1 MTFGPS
7 ALILCGMK
15 SVLAPLLESPE
26 LPDYVDELARTLA
39 RERQRRE
46 KFYDELTEDGSFEF
60 INGEVVMHSPAKHKH
75 NVTVKN
81 LLRLLTTHVELG
93 GLGVA
98 VSEKALCVFPRND
111 YEPDIV
117 FFGRKKAQTI
127 TGDTLKYP
135 IPDFIVEVLSD
146 STAKNDRGVKFR
158 DYAAHGVGEYWIVD
172 PDTESVE
179 QFVPKSGRYAK
190 ARRQKSGMIAS
201 DVVAG
206 FRIPVRAIFDG
217 RANFVALRKMLK

>member
-1 MTFGPS
+1 
-7 ALILCGMK
+7 MK

-39 RERQRRE
+39 RERQRRG

-172 PDTESVE
+172 PDAGTVE
-179 QFVPKSGRYAK
+179 KFVLQAGRYVKSPAK
-190 ARRQKSGMIAS
+190 KTGAIAS

-217 RANFVALRKMLK
+217 KANFAALRQLLE

>member
-7 ALILCGMK
+7 ALILCRMK

-60 INGEVVMHSPAKHKH
+60 INGEVVVHSPAKHKH
-75 NVTVKN
+75 NDTVKN
-81 LLRLLTTHVELG
+81 LLRLLATYVELG

-172 PDTESVE
+172 PDAGTVE
-179 QFVPKSGRYAK
+179 KFVLQAGRYVKSPAK
-190 ARRQKSGMIAS
+190 KTGAIAS
-201 DVVAG
+201 EVVAG

-217 RANFVALRKMLK
+217 KANFAALRQLLE